1 MCTTV
6 VEDPHLWEQH
16 MYYDHRGAD
25 EFHCVD
31 AAFGLVVEVPAEDCK
46 GHCLQA
52 GMVAQATGNELPD
65 SKDT

>member
-1 MCTTV
+1 
-6 VEDPHLWEQH
+6 